1 MEIPMGTRDENDR
14 HRSGDLPDDPFA
26 DAVPVV
32 SAVEAAASAEREKR
46 IATLRGR
53 KLETFL
59 PASLARMR
67 ARRDGTE
74 KPIPLPDQ
82 WRHTADE
89 LRGGLWPGCFVLIGG
104 TGSGK
109 SQWAFE
115 VAHNAA
121 VRHAVPVLY
130 VGLELDEGG
139 VSARLAALGLHHA
152 ARSASDGRR
161 IHPPWSGLYLGHRPD
176 IADLDEHGDAVIA
189 DLEAAPF
196 YLVTG
201 EARGWSYT
209 ELGGLVAD
217 LRSMHPDAG
226 PVLVIVDF
234 LQLVSGDPSKP
245 RETLREY
252 IGGAAYAA
260 RMASRTYNAAVLLV
274 SSTSRSAYP
283 MFQGKGDS
291 GDVVP
296 LGKGDP
302 SRFVGTG
309 KESGEVEYA
318 ADGVIALCRSPRTDA
333 EQNPPVWLAI
343 AKSRTGH
350 RSPAEGGTGWVRY
363 RFNGTT
369 FVEEGPHQ
377 EAGGG
382 KTAAS
387 ATPTGGERNRPRR
400 GDLE

>member
-1 MEIPMGTRDENDR
+1 MGTRDENDR
-14 HRSGDLPDDPFA
+14 HRSGELPDDPSA

-32 SAVEAAASAEREKR
+32 TAAEAAVSAEREKR
-46 IATLRGR
+46 IEALRAR
-53 KLETFL
+53 KLGTFL
-59 PASLARMR
+59 PASLTRMR
-67 ARRDGTE
+67 ARRDGNE
-74 KPIPLPDQ
+74 KPIPLPEK
-82 WRHTADE
+82 WTHTAEE
-89 LRGGLWPGCFVLIGG
+89 LRGGLWPGCYVLVGG

-152 ARSASDGRR
+152 ERSASDGRR
-161 IHPPWSGLYLGHRPD
+161 IRPSWSGLYLGHRQD
-176 IADLDEHGDAVIA
+176 ITDLDEHGDTVIA

-217 LRSMHPDAG
+217 LRAMHPDAG

-234 LQLVSGDPSKP
+234 LQLVSGPPGSK
-245 RETLREY
+245 ETLREY

-274 SSTSRSAYP
+274 SATARSSYP
-283 MFQGKGDS
+283 MFRGEGKVDGGS
-291 GDVVP
+291 VEK
-296 LGKGDP
+296 LGWGDP

-318 ADGVIALCRSPRTDA
+318 ADGVFALCRSPRSDT
-333 EQNPPVWLAI
+333 EQSPPVWLAV

-350 RSPAEGGTGWVRY
+350 RSPADGGTGWVRY

-369 FVEEGPHQ
+369 FAEEGPHQ
-377 EAGGG
+377 TRPVLA
-382 KTAAS
+382 K
-387 ATPTGGERNRPRR
+387 TPTPQSSPRR
-400 GDLE
+400 EGENPDS